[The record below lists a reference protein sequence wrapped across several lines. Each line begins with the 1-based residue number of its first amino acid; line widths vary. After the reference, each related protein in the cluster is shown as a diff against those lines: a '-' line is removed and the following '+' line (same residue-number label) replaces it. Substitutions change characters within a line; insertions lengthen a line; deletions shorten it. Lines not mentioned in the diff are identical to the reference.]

1 MGNPPQKALTILEL
15 LEYLYIVVLLSSV
28 LFNECGYVPHPP
40 PPHPLP
46 APEKKPKNIYIINT
60 KYTAN
65 TPGTYKSRNR
75 TLS

>member
-1 MGNPPQKALTILEL
+1 LEDPPQKALTILEL
-15 LEYLYIVVLLSSV
+15 LEYIVVLLSSV
-28 LFNECGYVPHPP
+28 LFNECGYVPPP
-40 PPHPLP
+40 TLSQHQ
-46 APEKKPKNIYIINT
+46 KKTKKYIYIINT